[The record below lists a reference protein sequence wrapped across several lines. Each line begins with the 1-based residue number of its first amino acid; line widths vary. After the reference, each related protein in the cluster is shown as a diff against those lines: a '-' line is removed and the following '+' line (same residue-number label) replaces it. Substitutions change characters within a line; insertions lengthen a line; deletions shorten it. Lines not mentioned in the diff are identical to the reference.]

1 MNIKQKV
8 WLKLQQLS
16 IYIYIFSNQSFE
28 SIDYLYYPA
37 NISLDGDALKT
48 SWIHC
53 SSSSSEDVF
62 KTFWWIWIYSPWSYV
77 FRRRLQDVLIK
88 TNILLLANPQA
99 VFKMFSRRLQ
109 DFLQNRLRDIFKRS
123 SRRFED
129 FFETSSRHLQD
140 VLQRYIQD
148 VFKMYHQV
156 KLTLL
161 TRSREVFSTFLRRT
175 VKKVI

>member
-8 WLKLQQLS
+8 WLKLQQMS

-62 KTFWWIWIYSPWSYV
+62 KTSWSRPIYYSWQILKPSLRCFQDV
-77 FRRRLQDVLIK
+77 FKTFCKTAFETSSRGLQDVLKIS
-88 TNILLLANPQA
+88 
-99 VFKMFSRRLQ
+99 SRRLQ
-109 DFLQNRLRDIFKRS
+109 DIFKTSCKDIFK
-123 SRRFED
+123 
-129 FFETSSRHLQD
+129 
-140 VLQRYIQD
+140 
-148 VFKMYHQV
+148 
-156 KLTLL
+156 
-161 TRSREVFSTFLRRT
+161 TFLRCII
-175 VKKVI
+175 K